1 MTDDATMLALI
12 KQIHESQLQL
22 DIRLTKHMTEET
34 TELASAIVRL
44 MTDAF
49 ANGDTV
55 GHRKAHEAWIEH
67 TKEKADFY
75 RKMRLELSKW
85 GLLGFLAW
93 AGYALWS
100 AFLLGP
106 HK

>member
-34 TELASAIVRL
+34 TELANAIVRL
-44 MTDAF
+44 MADAF

-55 GHRKAHEAWIEH
+55 GHRKAHEAWIEN